1 MRDVVG
7 SASITADIPRPRQRV
22 AQRGIKRYG
31 FFLLVAAIFVVLA
44 ILRPTFV
51 DAGNI
56 QNMLM
61 SMSLAALMFL
71 GLTWIIAAGEIDVSF
86 MSVAALANMVTA
98 GLVEHGTGW
107 PVSCLAGLAVGVIFG
122 GANAILV
129 GLLRLP
135 ALVITIASG
144 ALAASLAAA
153 IGAGTS
159 ISLASTGFV
168 GAILAVHIGPLPL
181 LTLSVGLLYAL
192 AWFMQ
197 EKLTLGI
204 YIYALEQ
211 NRAAVVEAGVPV
223 KPLLALLYVLSGV
236 FSAVAGIFLAANL
249 SSGQPYLGGS
259 YFLNGLTSVLL
270 GGMALK
276 MGKPNV
282 LGTLAAVV
290 FLVGFLNG
298 TALLGWTDSQSQIV
312 RGLLLLVG
320 VGLIVFTNEGQ
331 RRHRPGS

>member
-1 MRDVVG
+1 MTDLIGTAPVTADVTPRRIG
-7 SASITADIPRPRQRV
+7 SAHGGV
-22 AQRGIKRYG
+22 KRYG
-31 FFLLVAAIFVVLA
+31 FFVLVALIFVILA

-98 GLVEHGTGW
+98 GLVQHGAGW
-107 PVSCLAGLAVGVIFG
+107 PVSCAAGLGVGVVFG
-122 GANAILV
+122 SVNALLV
-129 GLLRLP
+129 GILRLP

-168 GAILAVHIGPLPL
+168 GAILSVHIGPLPL
-181 LTLSVGLLYAL
+181 LTICVGALYAL

-211 NRAAVVEAGVPV
+211 NRAAVAEAGVPV
-223 KPLLALLYVLSGV
+223 KQLVSLLYVLSGV
-236 FSAVAGIFLAANL
+236 LSAIAGIFLAANL

-259 YFLNGLTSVLL
+259 YFLNGLTAVLL

-276 MGKPNV
+276 MGKPNI
-282 LGTLAAVV
+282 LGTFAAVV

-312 RGLLLLVG
+312 RGVLLLIG
-320 VGLIVFTNEGQ
+320 VSLIVFTNE
-331 RRHRPGS
+331 RSHRHRAV

>member
-1 MRDVVG
+1 MTEVAG
-7 SASITADIPRPRQRV
+7 TAPVTAAVMPHGHLPGRG
-22 AQRGIKRYG
+22 GIKRYG
-31 FFLLVAAIFVVLA
+31 FFLLVAVIFIILA

-98 GLVEHGTGW
+98 GLVQHGAGW
-107 PVSCLAGLAVGVIFG
+107 PIGGLAGLGVGIIFG
-122 GANAILV
+122 GGNAILV
-129 GLLRLP
+129 GVLRLP

-159 ISLASTGFV
+159 ISLGSTGFV

-181 LTLSVGLLYAL
+181 LAIGVAALYAL

-197 EKLTLGI
+197 EKLTLGT

-223 KPLLALLYVLSGV
+223 KRLLSLLYLLSGV
-236 FSAVAGIFLAANL
+236 LSALAGILLAANL

-259 YFLNGLTSVLL
+259 YFLNGLTAVLL
-270 GGMALK
+270 GGTALK
-276 MGKPNV
+276 MGKPNI

-312 RGLLLLVG
+312 RGVLLLIG
-320 VGLIVFTNEGQ
+320 VGLIVLTNERS
-331 RRHRPGS
+331 RRHRPG

>member
-1 MRDVVG
+1 MTDAVGTAPVTARLLRRRDGAAEAGV
-7 SASITADIPRPRQRV
+7 
-22 AQRGIKRYG
+22 KRYG
-31 FFLLVAAIFVVLA
+31 FFALVALIFVILA

-86 MSVAALANMVTA
+86 MSVAALSNMVTA
-98 GLVEHGTGW
+98 GLVQHGTGW
-107 PVSCLAGLAVGVIFG
+107 PVSCLAGLAVGVVFG
-122 GANAILV
+122 GANAVLV

-159 ISLASTGFV
+159 ISLGSTGFV

-181 LTLSVGLLYAL
+181 LTLCVGLLYAL

-223 KPLLALLYVLSGV
+223 KQLMSLLYVLSGV
-236 FSAVAGIFLAANL
+236 LSAVAGIFLAANL

-259 YFLNGLTSVLL
+259 YFLNGLTAVLL

-276 MGKPNV
+276 MGKPNI

-290 FLVGFLNG
+290 FLIGFLNG

-312 RGLLLLVG
+312 RGVLLLVG
-320 VGLIVFTNEGQ
+320 VGLIVFTNERS
-331 RRHRPGS
+331 RRHRPG